1 MQLDHPAQLLE
12 CLVDVADAQTL
23 PRIVGHP
30 PFPLSLHLL
39 LWRQVL
45 IVVVATVTND
55 EDKEEQRKRKQGMRV
70 GKGEE
75 VEDLRL
81 SFHFCV

>member
-39 LWRQVL
+39 LRRQVL
-45 IVVVATVTND
+45 VVVVATVTKD
-55 EDKEEQRKRKQGMRV
+55 EDKEEQGKRKQGMRV
-70 GKGEE
+70 GEE
-75 VEDLRL
+75 VEGEDLRL
-81 SFHFCV
+81 SLHFCV